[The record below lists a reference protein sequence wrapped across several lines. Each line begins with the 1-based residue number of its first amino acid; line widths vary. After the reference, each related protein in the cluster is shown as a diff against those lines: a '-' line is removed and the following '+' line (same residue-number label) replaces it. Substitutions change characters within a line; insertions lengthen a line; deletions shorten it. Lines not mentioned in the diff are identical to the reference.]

1 MPETELPF
9 TRMSRVTTRRGTL
22 RQLNCPLEPE
32 LLVAEFSDELPPD
45 VAVAVR
51 EHMAVCEICGMR
63 AQELRTP
70 YLLLSS
76 LGSAPAPYVP
86 DLRENVRVSAAR
98 SERYL
103 RPLRALGTLGR
114 FGAVATAL
122 AVVTLVVAIIGVG
135 GLAQSLGVFTVQRT
149 TNQLQHVPPAAPQG
163 ALLAETDKLVTVISA
178 QGETRE
184 VAEVIVVDQRTG
196 QVIRS
201 LPASNA
207 ALHVASATS
216 LPAGVVSDGQ
226 MVYELTPRQSGANGS
241 GQALVGFDVSSGATR
256 FLKPLTLPN
265 GQPLSGD
272 ISAVSLALSPDGATA
287 YIGLSGKNG
296 ALDGPRV
303 LILSMRAGEV
313 TGALSVTT
321 PDQVPLPTP
330 PGSLP
335 SSGFPS
341 VVPIVSLSGLRL
353 VEAAGGA
360 IAASPDGQA
369 LFDAVLASDAS
380 GVRYVII
387 RRIALPSGQV
397 TVLGLE
403 ASKGSAGSFTTTQLA
418 ASSSPSSLQVYLV
431 TGSPQAA
438 VYVLD
443 ASAQG
448 PALLGQIGLGGPAA
462 PQTAQLNDTLM
473 ISPAAN
479 GSRLYVTQ
487 DASSSDGVI
496 VAHSRWLVDTQ
507 GMGVLASGTD
517 PAAAGALL
525 GNSAWQGKTFALIN
539 GRVAIGAPDLSS
551 GWTPWLQT
559 DDDTPIIRL
568 ITTTS

>member
-1 MPETELPF
+1 MPETEMPF

-32 LLVAEFSDELPPD
+32 LLVAEFSGELPPD

-51 EHMAVCEICGMR
+51 EHMAVCEICGKR

-70 YLLLSS
+70 YTLLSS

-86 DLRENVRVSAAR
+86 DLREQVRVKAAR

-103 RPLRALGTLGR
+103 RPLRAIGTLGR
-114 FGAVATAL
+114 FGLATAIL
-122 AVVTLVVAIIGVG
+122 AMVTLLVVILGVG
-135 GLAQSLGVFTVQRT
+135 GLASSLGVFTVQRT
-149 TNQLQHVPPAAPQG
+149 TNQLQHVPPAASRG
-163 ALLAETDKLVTVISA
+163 VLLAETGKLVTVTTA
-178 QGETRE
+178 QGESWQ

-207 ALHVASATS
+207 ALHTASNAA
-216 LPAGVVSDGQ
+216 LPVTVVTDGQ
-226 MVYELTPRQSGANGS
+226 MVYELTARENGAS
-241 GQALVGFDVSSGATR
+241 QALVGFDISSGATR
-256 FLKPLTLPN
+256 FIVPMTLP
-265 GQPLSGD
+265 GGRELPAD
-272 ISAVSLALSPDGATA
+272 VSAVSLALSLNGATA

-296 ALDGPRV
+296 ALSGPRALV
-303 LILSMRAGEV
+303 VSTRSGQVTRAM
-313 TGALSVTT
+313 SVST

-335 SSGFPS
+335 PSAFPS
-341 VVPIVSLSGLRL
+341 VIPIVSISGMRQTA
-353 VEAAGGA
+353 AAGGA
-360 IAASPDGQA
+360 IVVSPDGQA
-369 LFDAVLASDAS
+369 LFDAVLASDAT
-380 GVRYVII
+380 GVRYAVI

-397 TVLGLE
+397 TVLGLQ
-403 ASKGSAGSFTTTQLA
+403 GSFTTTQLA
-418 ASSSPSSLQVYLV
+418 ASSSESSLQVYFV

-443 ASAQG
+443 ASPLG
-448 PALLGQIGLGGPAA
+448 PALLGQVALGGPAA
-462 PQTAQLNDTLM
+462 PESTRLNDALTTT
-473 ISPAAN
+473 SAES
-479 GSRLYVTQ
+479 GSRLYITQ
-487 DASSSDGVI
+487 DATSSDGVI

-517 PAAAGALL
+517 PSSAGALL
-525 GNSAWQGKTFALIN
+525 GNTAWQGKTFALIN
-539 GRVAIGAPDLSS
+539 GRVDIGAPDLSS

-559 DDDTPIIRL
+559 SDNSPIIRL
-568 ITTTS
+568 IATIS

>member
-51 EHMAVCEICGMR
+51 EHMAVCEICGAR

-70 YLLLSS
+70 YVLLSS

-86 DLRENVRVSAAR
+86 DLREPVRVKAAR
-98 SERYL
+98 TERYL

-114 FGAVATAL
+114 FGAVATVL
-122 AVVTLVVAIIGVG
+122 AVITLVVAVMGVG
-135 GLAQSLGVFTVQRT
+135 GLARSLGVFTVQRT
-149 TNQLQHVPPAAPQG
+149 TNQLQHVPPAAPEG
-163 ALLAETDKLVTVISA
+163 ALLAETDKLVTVTTA
-178 QGETRE
+178 QGQSQQ

-196 QVIRS
+196 QVVRS
-201 LPASNA
+201 LPASSA
-207 ALHVASATS
+207 ALHAASLATLPVA
-216 LPAGVVSDGQ
+216 VVTDGQ
-226 MVYELTPRQSGANGS
+226 MVYELTPGQHGS
-241 GQALVGFDVSSGATR
+241 AQALVGFDVRSGATR
-256 FLKPLTLPN
+256 FITPLTLPG
-265 GQPLSGD
+265 GQALPGD
-272 ISAVSLALSPDGATA
+272 ISAVSLALAPDGATA
-287 YIGLSGKNG
+287 YIGLSGPDG
-296 ALDGPRV
+296 ALRGPRALV
-303 LILSMRAGEV
+303 LSTRAGQI
-313 TGALSVTT
+313 TGSLRVTT
-321 PDQVPLPTP
+321 PNQVPLPTP

-335 SSGFPS
+335 SSAFPD
-341 VVPIVSLSGLRL
+341 VVPVISVSGLRQ
-353 VEAAGGA
+353 VAAAGGA
-360 IAASPDGQA
+360 LAVAPDGQA

-380 GVRYVII
+380 GVRYAII

-397 TVLGLE
+397 TALGLP
-403 ASKGSAGSFTTTQLA
+403 ASPPSQGNFTATQLA
-418 ASSSPSSLQVYLV
+418 ASASPSALQVYLV
-431 TGSPQAA
+431 TGSPQAT

-462 PQTAQLNDTLM
+462 PATTRLNDALA

-479 GSRLYVTQ
+479 GARLYVTQ
-487 DASSSDGVI
+487 DAASDDGVI

-525 GNSAWQGKTFALIN
+525 GNTAWQGKTFALIH

-551 GWTPWLQT
+551 DWTPWLQPA
-559 DDDTPIIRL
+559 DDTPIIRL
-568 ITTTS
+568 LATTA